1 MMLGRFAIFR
11 RTAVALGIA
20 LLGAT
25 HAAAEGDG
33 PYAFNEV
40 QEFENNY
47 ARYKTNDGYVTN
59 FDKELFPINPFGN
72 DGKLY
77 FRREKVPIAGTGGS
91 RLEPGQTNLQLQFK
105 F

>member
-1 MMLGRFAIFR
+1 MMLGRITRFAWM
-11 RTAVALGIA
+11 AVALVFPVI
-20 LLGAT
+20 GAT
-25 HAAAEGDG
+25 NAAAEGDS

-47 ARYKTNDGYVTN
+47 AKYKTNDGFVTN

-77 FRREKVPIAGTGGS
+77 FRRKNVPIAGAGGS
-91 RLEPGQTNLQLQFK
+91 QREPGQTSIELQFK

>member
-1 MMLGRFAIFR
+1 MTDRAIAKI
-11 RTAVALGIA
+11 TWAAAAIALP
-20 LLGAT
+20 LLGALD
-25 HAAAEGDG
+25 ALAEGDG

-47 ARYKTNDGYVTN
+47 AKYKTNEGFVTN

-77 FRREKVPIAGTGGS
+77 FRREKVPTAGTSGA
-91 RLEPGQTNLQLQFK
+91 RLEDGETNLQLQFK

>member
-1 MMLGRFAIFR
+1 MA
-11 RTAVALGIA
+11 AALG
-20 LLGAT
+20 LLMLGAT
-25 HAAAEGDG
+25 HAAAEGDS

-47 ARYKTNDGYVTN
+47 AKYKTNDGYVTN

-77 FRREKVPIAGTGGS
+77 FRREKVTTSGVGGA
-91 RLEPGQTNLQLQFK
+91 RLEDGQTNLQLQFK

>member
-1 MMLGRFAIFR
+1 MMLQQMTRFAYV
-11 RTAVALGIA
+11 AAALGLP

-25 HAAAEGDG
+25 NAAAEGDG

-40 QEFENNY
+40 QEFESNY
-47 ARYKTNDGYVTN
+47 AKYKSNDGLVTN

-77 FRREKVPIAGTGGS
+77 FRRENVPIAGTGGA
-91 RLEPGQTNLQLQFK
+91 RLEDGQTSLQLQFK